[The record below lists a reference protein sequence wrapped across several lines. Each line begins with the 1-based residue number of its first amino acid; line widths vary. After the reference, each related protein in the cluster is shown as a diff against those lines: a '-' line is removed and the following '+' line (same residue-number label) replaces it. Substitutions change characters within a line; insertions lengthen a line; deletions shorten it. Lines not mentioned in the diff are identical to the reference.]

1 MFAFV
6 FVAVLFVFEYES
18 PAFALLFALPP
29 NRTPKGQT
37 TFIFL
42 FKVIA
47 RAACPHGYS
56 TRKCVALLNLF
67 KDVLYFR

>member
-1 MFAFV
+1 MFVLV
-6 FVAVLFVFEYES
+6 FVAVLFVFAYES

-29 NRTPKGQT
+29 NRTPLRQT
-37 TFIFL
+37 TVIL

-47 RAACPHGYS
+47 RTARPHSYS